1 MAAEIDPRVV
11 VVGIEIG
18 GQIQQFSDLAI
29 SASGTKFANPN
40 QNECTVKITNLKKST
55 RNYLITETS
64 PFNQNKTPKRLYL
77 YVGRQSTGTRLL
89 YIGDITSA
97 VPSQP
102 PDIALTVKS
111 KTAQSQKGV
120 IIAQSN
126 GKQEQLSTI
135 SQQAAG
141 RMGLK
146 LNFQATD
153 KNIANYAFSG
163 AALKQT
169 ERLQAAGDVDVFVD
183 DDQLIV
189 KDSGIPLSGSVRVL
203 DKDSGMIG
211 IPELTEKGVKVKFL
225 LDQQTTLGSELRIT
239 SEMNPAA
246 NGSYTI
252 TKLNF
257 DIASHDT
264 PFYFVAEAT
273 RNG

>member
-1 MAAEIDPRVV
+1 MTEIDPRIII
-11 VVGIEIG
+11 VGIEID
-18 GQIQQFSDLAI
+18 GQIHQYEDLSI
-29 SASGTKFANPN
+29 SASGAKFANPN

-64 PFNQNKTPKRLYL
+64 PFNKNKTPKRLYL

-89 YIGDITSA
+89 YVGDITSA

-102 PDIALTVKS
+102 PDITLTLKA
-111 KTAQSQKGV
+111 KTAQSQKGIV
-120 IIAQSN
+120 LSQSN
-126 GKQEQLSTI
+126 GEQAQLSAI
-135 SQQAAG
+135 AKQAAEK
-141 RMGLK
+141 MGMK

-153 KNIANYAFSG
+153 KNIANYSFSG

-169 ERLQAAGDVDVFVD
+169 ERLHAVGDVDVFVD

-189 KDSGIPLSGSVRVL
+189 KDAGVPLSGSVRVL

-211 IPELTEKGVKVKFL
+211 IPEITEKGVKVKFL

-252 TKLNF
+252 SKLNYE
-257 DIASHDT
+257 IATHDV
-264 PFYFVAEAT
+264 PFYFIAEAT

>member
-1 MAAEIDPRVV
+1 MTKIDPRIII
-11 VVGIEIG
+11 VGIEIDG
-18 GQIQQFSDLAI
+18 RIHQYEDLSI
-29 SASGTKFANPN
+29 SASGAKFANPN

-64 PFNQNKTPKRLYL
+64 PFNKNKTPKRLYL

-89 YIGDITSA
+89 YVGDITSA

-102 PDIALTVKS
+102 PDITLTLKA
-111 KTAQSQKGV
+111 KTAQSQKGIV
-120 IIAQSN
+120 LSQSN
-126 GKQEQLSTI
+126 GEQAQLSAI
-135 SQQAAG
+135 AKQAAEK
-141 RMGLK
+141 MGMK

-153 KNIANYAFSG
+153 KNIANYSFSG

-169 ERLQAAGDVDVFVD
+169 ERLHAVGDVDVFVD

-189 KDSGIPLSGSVRVL
+189 KDAGVPLFGSVRVL

-211 IPELTEKGVKVKFL
+211 IPEITEKGVKVKFL

-252 TKLNF
+252 SKLNYE
-257 DIASHDT
+257 IATHDV
-264 PFYFVAEAT
+264 PFYFIAEAT